1 MAHAHYSCE
10 QLLGTGEE
18 EADLLPASSILACLF
33 FLLMDL
39 VPPTDRL
46 CYVRCT
52 YCNTVLAV
60 GVPCKRVMDTVTVKC
75 GHCSHLS
82 FLSPRAM
89 VQSLTPTDNRM
100 GLQGPCSDCLR
111 GQPSP
116 PSSSSS
122 NSSEQMIQ
130 KPRFVMKPPEKKHR
144 MPSAYNRFMKKYI
157 TQKPNHGREE
167 IQRIKAAKPDIPHR
181 EAFSMASKNV
191 SDITDILLLKRLTM
205 AMSSLYASCNM
216 NRSGPSVIL
225 VAQLLFRPPP
235 ITVVE
240 RVNCPRTENSKFC
253 KRMEQKN

>member
-18 EADLLPASSILACLF
+18 EADLLPASSVLACLF

-82 FLSPRAM
+82 FLSPRAT
-89 VQSLTPTDNRM
+89 VQSLTPTDHRM

-116 PSSSSS
+116 PSSSS

-144 MPSAYNRFMKKYI
+144 MPSAYNRFMK
-157 TQKPNHGREE
+157 EE

-181 EAFSMASKNV
+181 EAFSMASKNWAKCDPRC
-191 SDITDILLLKRLTM
+191 STTIST
-205 AMSSLYASCNM
+205 SSGNSSGKSYHSFNKIR
-216 NRSGPSVIL
+216 NRSIDVDKLLTEGGLESMSNIL
-225 VAQLLFRPPP
+225 MQLYGLHEFK
-235 ITVVE
+235 ITCSSSPGFD
-240 RVNCPRTENSKFC
+240 NAWKDN
-253 KRMEQKN
+253 